1 MMTPELLGRL
11 VDEHAAALTLF
22 ARQWCAAPRTSCR
35 RRSSSWPF
43 DGRRR
48 TTPPPGCSRWCATAP
63 SAPAAPTAAA
73 DGTRRTRPPA
83 DRRGSRRRNPQ
94 ALDGETAT
102 AALEALPLEE
112 REVVIAHLWGGLPF
126 EQIGRLAGV
135 SSSTAHRRY
144 LKALTTLRERLRV
157 PCPNPSTPD

>member
-1 MMTPELLGRL
+1 MQEAFVKL
-11 VDEHAAALTLF
+11 AA
-22 ARQWCAAPRTSCR
+22 R
-35 RRSSSWPF
+35 R
-43 DGRRR
+43 
-48 TTPPPGCSRWCATAP
+48 PPPID
-63 SAPAAPTAAA
+63 PAAWLFQVVRNGALSA
-73 DGTRRTRPPA
+73 GRA
-83 DRRGSRRRNPQ
+83 DRRRRRHETDAAARRPAWFAPAGAA

-135 SSSTAHRRY
+135 SSSTAHRRD
-144 LKALTTLRERLRV
+144 LKALTALRERLRV